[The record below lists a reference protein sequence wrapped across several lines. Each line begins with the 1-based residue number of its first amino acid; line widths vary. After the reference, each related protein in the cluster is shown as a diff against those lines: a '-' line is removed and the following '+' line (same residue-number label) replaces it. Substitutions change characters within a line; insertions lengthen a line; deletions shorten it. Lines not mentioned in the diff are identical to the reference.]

1 MNYLILWWV
10 KITSIP
16 LCLAVFK
23 IPKVKGKRP
32 KLTGANI
39 LVCNHGSMWDPVL
52 ICYLYPFKTLR
63 VLTSHHLFAMS
74 WWFGTLLR
82 QLGAVKIDRESNDLD
97 ALGFAATL
105 IEQGSTLIIFPEGR
119 RSLTGELL
127 PFKAGAAYL
136 SFMTDTPVIPVYIER
151 GGYRPFGP
159 RPTVM
164 FGEKVDL
171 RRESG
176 GDGPDDAG
184 PGGDGPGGDGPDGD
198 GPDGAGPGGG
208 NPGRD
213 GLKKMNDLLMN
224 KMKELEAA
232 ARE

>member
-1 MNYLILWWV
+1 MNYLVLWWV
-10 KITSIP
+10 KITSFP

-23 IPKVKGKRP
+23 IPKVRGERP
-32 KLTGANI
+32 KLKGANI
-39 LVCNHGSMWDPVL
+39 IVCNHGSMWDPIL
-52 ICYLYPFKTLR
+52 LCYLFPFKTLR

-97 ALGFAATL
+97 ALGLAATL
-105 IEQGSTLIIFPEGR
+105 IGRGSTLIIFPEGR

-127 PFKAGAAYL
+127 PFKVGAAYL
-136 SFMTDTPVIPVYIER
+136 SFMTDTPIIPVYIAK

-164 FGEKVDL
+164 FGGKINL
-171 RRESG
+171 RRE
-176 GDGPDDAG
+176 
-184 PGGDGPGGDGPDGD
+184 PGK
-198 GPDGAGPGGG
+198 AGPGGG
-208 NPGRD
+208 DTGGISPGRGDTGGISPGRD
-213 GLKKMNDLLMN
+213 DLREMNDLLMN

-232 ARE
+232 IHE